1 MTKRESRTA
10 TILLVDDEE
19 GDLETARNALRAAGH
34 KVFCASSYAEAM
46 GMFDAHPDEV
56 ELIVADIS
64 LPDGNGCE
72 LAMAL
77 WKQAPAVRPL
87 FVSGHVGAEV
97 CRFYGLDVTDSH
109 FLSKPYTP
117 EALVERVRQV
127 LEARQPFPKLY
138 AQKAMGSPG
147 GPTG

>member
-1 MTKRESRTA
+1 MTKRESPTA

-19 GDLETARNALRAAGH
+19 GDLDLARNALRGAGY
-34 KVFCASSYAEAM
+34 KVVCASSYAEAM
-46 GMFDAHPDEV
+46 GMFEAHRDKLD
-56 ELIVADIS
+56 LIVADVS

-72 LAMAL
+72 LALAL
-77 WKQAPAVRPL
+77 WKQAPGLRPL

-97 CRFYGLDVTDSH
+97 CRFYGLDVADSH

-127 LEARQPFPKLY
+127 LDAREPFPKLY
-138 AQKAMGSPG
+138 AQKAMGSAD